1 MKVTE
6 NVSLVSVT
14 DEMQFPK
21 LMWKNLAK
29 AFASPLTGF
38 EYISNHLNELV
49 RSYLYQIENICEI
62 AFFETKCSN
71 MANLVQFQE
80 SKWLAHEKLP
90 STFKNEV

>member
-6 NVSLVSVT
+6 KVSLVSVT

-38 EYISNHLNELV
+38 EYISNHLNE
-49 RSYLYQIENICEI
+49 
-62 AFFETKCSN
+62 
-71 MANLVQFQE
+71 
-80 SKWLAHEKLP
+80 
-90 STFKNEV
+90 